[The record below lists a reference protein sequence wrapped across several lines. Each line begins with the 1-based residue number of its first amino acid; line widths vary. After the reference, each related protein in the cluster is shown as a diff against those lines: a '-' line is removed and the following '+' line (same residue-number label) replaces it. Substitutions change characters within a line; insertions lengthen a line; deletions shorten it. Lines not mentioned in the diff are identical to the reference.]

1 MNVESTCCCWA
12 QRHRWGV
19 TAGQARESQQQV
31 PAALLLPPLDPLVSP
46 SGRTERDLLAK
57 ETPGLH
63 SAQKGHQSGV
73 QTGECKAGKR
83 RPNSRRSHRWFIPPS
98 APSSLRKP
106 QLAARFCRTPTRGLK
121 AQGFPWKD
129 RQGGPALGLHVAA
142 PPSSREASRRPLGT
156 APRLCS
162 QVSRTSPRTRP
173 MSVPTSDLAGHGPAS

>member
-31 PAALLLPPLDPLVSP
+31 PAAFLLPPLDPLVSP

-83 RPNSRRSHRWFIPPS
+83 RPNGRQSHRWFIPPS

-106 QLAARFCRTPTRGLK
+106 QLAARFCRTPTL
-121 AQGFPWKD
+121 D
-129 RQGGPALGLHVAA
+129 
-142 PPSSREASRRPLGT
+142 
-156 APRLCS
+156 
-162 QVSRTSPRTRP
+162 
-173 MSVPTSDLAGHGPAS
+173 